1 MKIKRTLIKSFP
13 FLVSSIA
20 AIILYFS
27 AGKAASNL
35 NSIIINLSAT
45 LFAIPII
52 YVFYQF
58 FVGLSEKKLRKE
70 IYDYSKMLID
80 TEVLAVL
87 NQLGKFLYPNYEFQL
102 NPKSI
107 KRICELS
114 KQDLTQI
121 ISEGEYLGFQVKK
134 NWEYSIKT
142 ISEKI
147 QNNQIIN
154 KMDTDLLC
162 VIIGFLKSIDS
173 FELFVKRVDY
183 LEKTEKKTDEYKIV
197 SGIELNPIENKR
209 LPDRLI
215 LLKKIDGDKG
225 VVVDFGDF
233 KKYQSEDLL
242 NYYKVKN
249 EWINLLSEIIND
261 IIMKIKEWISDTGYE
276 FIIDEQLF
284 KPIRRLYPPSSN
296 PTQKNF

>member
-1 MKIKRTLIKSFP
+1 MRIKRILIRSFP
-13 FLVSSIA
+13 FLISSIA
-20 AIILYFS
+20 GIILYFS
-27 AGKAASNL
+27 AGKTANNL
-35 NSIIINLSAT
+35 NSIIISLSAT

-52 YVFYQF
+52 YIFYQF
-58 FVGLSEKKLRKE
+58 FVSLSEKRLRKE

-107 KRICELS
+107 KNICELS
-114 KQDLTQI
+114 KQDLVKI
-121 ISEGEYLGFQVKK
+121 ISRGEYLGFQAKK

-162 VIIGFLKSIDS
+162 IIISFLKSINS
-173 FELFVKRVDY
+173 FEIFIKRVDY
-183 LEKTEKKTDEYKIV
+183 LERTEKKTDEYNIV
-197 SGIELNPIENKR
+197 SGKELNPVENKE

-215 LLKKIDGDKG
+215 LLKKLDSDKG

-233 KKYQSEDLL
+233 KKHQSKDLL

-261 IIMKIKEWISDTGYE
+261 VIMNIKEWIYNTGYE

-284 KPIRRLYPPSSN
+284 KPII
-296 PTQKNF
+296 K

>member
-1 MKIKRTLIKSFP
+1 MI
-13 FLVSSIA
+13 SSIA
-20 AIILYFS
+20 GIILYFS
-27 AGKAASNL
+27 AGKAVNNL

-52 YVFYQF
+52 YIFYQF
-58 FVGLSEKKLRKE
+58 FVGLSEKRLRKE

-102 NPKSI
+102 NPKSV
-107 KRICELS
+107 KNICELS
-114 KQDLTQI
+114 KQDLVKI
-121 ISEGEYLGFQVKK
+121 ISKGEYLGFQVKK

-154 KMDTDLLC
+154 KMDPDLLC
-162 VIIGFLKSIDS
+162 IIIGFLKSIDS
-173 FELFVKRVDY
+173 FEIFIKRLDY
-183 LEKTEKKTDEYKIV
+183 LEKIEKKTDEYKIV
-197 SGIELNPIENKR
+197 SGKEFNPIENKKF
-209 LPDRLI
+209 PDRLI
-215 LLKKIDGDKG
+215 LLKKLDRNKG
-225 VVVDFGDF
+225 IVVDFGDF
-233 KKYQSEDLL
+233 KKYQSKDLL
-242 NYYKVKN
+242 NYHKVKN

-261 IIMKIKEWISDTGYE
+261 IIMNIKEWISNTGYE

-284 KPIRRLYPPSSN
+284 KPIKRLYPPSSN
-296 PTQKNF
+296 PTHKSN

>member
-1 MKIKRTLIKSFP
+1 MRIKRTLIRSFP
-13 FLVSSIA
+13 FLISSIA
-20 AIILYFS
+20 GIILYFS
-27 AGKAASNL
+27 AGKTANNL

-58 FVGLSEKKLRKE
+58 FVGLSEKRLRKE

-107 KRICELS
+107 KNICELS
-114 KQDLTQI
+114 KQDLVKI
-121 ISEGEYLGFQVKK
+121 ISKGEYLGFQVKK

-162 VIIGFLKSIDS
+162 IIIGFLKSIDS
-173 FELFVKRVDY
+173 FEIFVKRVDY
-183 LEKTEKKTDEYKIV
+183 LEKTEKKTDEYEIV
-197 SGIELNPIENKR
+197 SGKELNPIENKK

-215 LLKKIDGDKG
+215 LLKKLDRDKG
-225 VVVDFGDF
+225 VVIDFGDF
-233 KKYQSEDLL
+233 KKYQAVDLL
-242 NYYKVKN
+242 NYYRIKKEYADYLAEIINNIILVIN
-249 EWINLLSEIIND
+249 EWISI
-261 IIMKIKEWISDTGYE
+261 TGYE
-276 FIIDEQLF
+276 FIIDENLF
-284 KPIRRLYPPSSN
+284 KSIMRLRSHLKSDDD
-296 PTQKNF
+296 